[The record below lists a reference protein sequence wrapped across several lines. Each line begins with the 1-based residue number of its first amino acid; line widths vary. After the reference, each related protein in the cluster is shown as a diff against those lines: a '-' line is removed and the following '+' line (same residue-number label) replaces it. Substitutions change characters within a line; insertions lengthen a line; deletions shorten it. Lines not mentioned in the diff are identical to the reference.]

1 MLRSVTNQ
9 ASTKD
14 GAMNTILQSGVID
27 NLPVAEVMDTLNTFL
42 EPMLAHLPEKRLRE
56 VGQLAVQGIIG
67 GQSPLVTQMARGV
80 TREDKTIRPMARRLY
95 RFMWNERF
103 STPEPK

>member
-1 MLRSVTNQ
+1 
-9 ASTKD
+9 
-14 GAMNTILQSGVID
+14 MNTILQSGVID